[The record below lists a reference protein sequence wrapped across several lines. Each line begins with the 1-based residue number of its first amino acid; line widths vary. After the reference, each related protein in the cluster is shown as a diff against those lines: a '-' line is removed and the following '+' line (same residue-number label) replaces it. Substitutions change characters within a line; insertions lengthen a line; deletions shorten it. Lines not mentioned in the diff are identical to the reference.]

1 MAKTKKVE
9 NNKKAMVE
17 KPAAK
22 VTKKAVPASKPVV
35 AKKAVPVP
43 KPAVAKKA
51 VPAPKPAVAKKAV
64 PAPKPAV
71 AKKAVPA
78 PKPTVA
84 KKAVPAPKPAVT
96 KKAVPA
102 PKTTVAKKVVPAPK
116 PAVAKKV
123 VPAPKPAVAKKAVP
137 APKQSVN
144 RVASKEI
151 KKAIKKAPVKKVA
164 KNPALEAAK
173 IAVLKPKIIKT
184 ADQMEQ
190 DMKKAAAKVETE
202 IVEKANVQ
210 ATSKETPKTPVKE
223 NKSSNKAVEKVS
235 APVKTDNKTAI
246 VNTGS
251 KKTAAVTPQSTTDEV
266 ANVNTT
272 PVTYSD
278 EELAMFEAV
287 ILEAKREALD
297 ELRMLKERLEDL
309 NSYDLAEESMIYS
322 MHMGEQGSEPMEKEK
337 TYAQIQR
344 NNEYIK
350 KLDDALTRIK
360 DKTYGICRVC
370 GILIAKE
377 RLLAVPIT
385 TLSASWKIHQKC
397 PEDKRDRIEA
407 II

>member
-1 MAKTKKVE
+1 
-9 NNKKAMVE
+9 
-17 KPAAK
+17 
-22 VTKKAVPASKPVV
+22 VPA
-35 AKKAVPVP
+35 P
-43 KPAVAKKA
+43 KPIVAKKA

-96 KKAVPA
+96 
-102 PKTTVAKKVVPAPK
+102 
-116 PAVAKKV
+116 
-123 VPAPKPAVAKKAVP
+123 KKAVP